1 MPLASAVGMLSSGF
15 FIILD
20 PTDTEDPS
28 CGVLGFCLLVQQID
42 VAAAARRGGVDLVVS
57 VPGVS

>member
-1 MPLASAVGMLSSGF
+1 MLSSGF